1 MLSTTGGREAGRETG
16 PQSGLNKAGVRGLC
30 LHAHVDPPLD
40 VDSPER
46 GNDPGEYWQPQQ
58 LGDKSVGPG
67 ENPRSASQCLLP
79 LDKGLYCGAVVYELE
94 GTPKLDGGE
103 DPKAGSVCKKRHR
116 DLPSQA
122 ELIHKGYFSLPPPTP
137 IPARLLG
144 PLPTGDSLPA
154 GYLQL
159 ITGND
164 R

>member
-1 MLSTTGGREAGRETG
+1 MLSTIGGREAGRETG

-79 LDKGLYCGAVVYELE
+79 SNKGLYCGEVVYELE

-103 DPKAGSVCKKRHR
+103 DPKAGKVCVRR
-116 DLPSQA
+116 G
-122 ELIHKGYFSLPPPTP
+122 IG
-137 IPARLLG
+137 ICPARQRVDSQGIFLIASQDPNPCKTVG
-144 PLPTGDSLPA
+144 PPAHWGQLACWLPA
-154 GYLQL
+154 
-159 ITGND
+159 THHWK
-164 R
+164 